1 MAIYAPL
8 DAQGLVD
15 NLLVLQPS
23 QAAEFPGCVP
33 VGDVAVSIGCRWQAD
48 GFYRGARRLQTPEE
62 YWIDYARQVG
72 EGLNALLDAN
82 GGGDDDQAVA
92 AALWEAETEECI
104 VWKWPG
110 SCAGPFSFFCRHLP
124 TKAR

>member
-1 MAIYAPL
+1 MAIYAHL

-33 VGDVAVSIGCRWQAD
+33 VGGVAVSIGCRWQAD
-48 GFYRGARRLQTPEE
+48 GFYCGERRLQTPEE

-92 AALWEAETEECI
+92 AALWEEETEE
-104 VWKWPG
+104 
-110 SCAGPFSFFCRHLP
+110 
-124 TKAR
+124 

>member
-1 MAIYAPL
+1 MAIYAHL

-33 VGDVAVSIGCRWQAD
+33 VGGVAVSIGCRWQAD

-72 EGLNALLDAN
+72 EGLNALLDAG

-92 AALWEAETEECI
+92 AALWEEETDE
-104 VWKWPG
+104 
-110 SCAGPFSFFCRHLP
+110 
-124 TKAR
+124 

>member
-1 MAIYAPL
+1 MAIYAHL

-48 GFYRGARRLQTPEE
+48 GFYCGERRLQTPEE

-92 AALWEAETEECI
+92 AALWEEETDE
-104 VWKWPG
+104 
-110 SCAGPFSFFCRHLP
+110 
-124 TKAR
+124 